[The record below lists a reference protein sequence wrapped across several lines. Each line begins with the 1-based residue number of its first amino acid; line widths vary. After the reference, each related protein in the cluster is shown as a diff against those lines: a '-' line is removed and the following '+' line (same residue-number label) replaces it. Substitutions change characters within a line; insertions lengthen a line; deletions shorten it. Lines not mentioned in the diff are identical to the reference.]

1 MDGGRRARRGHTW
14 RKLGDVNIDECAR
27 PGPRLTSTD
36 AAATFPSGVSAPSTF
51 RRPSPTRRVV
61 SARPHTRVVPSLYM
75 QHSSTVVAES
85 YYLEYTY
92 IQYNIY
98 ARRKKERKKE
108 TAVRRCRVRETAN
121 ERTDDAAERRRDAQR
136 RR

>member
-1 MDGGRRARRGHTW
+1 MEVVEAVYICIYTRWREDSGRRPRRGHTW

-36 AAATFPSGVSAPSTF
+36 AATFPSGVTTPDRHPPAGWFP
-51 RRPSPTRRVV
+51 P
-61 SARPHTRVVPSLYM
+61 ALAVPYRYIYVYM
-75 QHSSTVVAES
+75 QHSYTVVAES

-98 ARRKKERKKE
+98 ARRKKERKRPRC
-108 TAVRRCRVRETAN
+108 AVVE
-121 ERTDDAAERRRDAQR
+121 
-136 RR
+136 